1 MRELDSSPI
10 PAAGSAPLQ
19 VRRARFEDVATL
31 LRLIERAV
39 ERGCASQYRPVQRR
53 AVFLSYAQCLFV
65 DVLGPAETF
74 VAEVNDSIVGV
85 AQLQPT
91 QGRLSALFIDG
102 AGQGRG
108 RGRVLL
114 DWIEARALSH
124 RLRRIHGAMSLNAIS
139 FYRAAGYQPAPGR
152 RELVHGGIAVPVLPM
167 EKYLSP
173 ALM

>member
-1 MRELDSSPI
+1 QM
-10 PAAGSAPLQ
+10 
-19 VRRARFEDVATL
+19 RRARFEDVAPL

-39 ERGCASQYRPVQRR
+39 ERGCASQYHPAQRR

-74 VAEVNDSIVGV
+74 VAEINDSLVGV
-85 AQLQPT
+85 AQLQPA

-108 RGRVLL
+108 RGRALL
-114 DWIEARALSH
+114 DWIEARAVAH

-139 FYRAAGYQPAPGR
+139 FYRAAGYQP
-152 RELVHGGIAVPVLPM
+152 
-167 EKYLSP
+167 
-173 ALM
+173 